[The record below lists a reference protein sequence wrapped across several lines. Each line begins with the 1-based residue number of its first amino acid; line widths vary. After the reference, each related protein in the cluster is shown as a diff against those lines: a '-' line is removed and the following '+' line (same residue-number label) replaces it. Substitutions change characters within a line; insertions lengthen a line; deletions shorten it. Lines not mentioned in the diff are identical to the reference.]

1 MPYKNKK
8 KVKREFDMI
17 TFLQALYIAFTGGPR
32 MGLGYTEDNFLKSQ
46 RKTAKMAL
54 QHIIYQK
61 RVKKRGGRENTDQ
74 GRGKI
79 LNRTVFSLPLFPS
92 PQRKRGKKERKER

>member
-32 MGLGYTEDNFLKSQ
+32 MGLGYTEDNFFKKSE
-46 RKTAKMAL
+46 KNGKNGSPT
-54 QHIIYQK
+54 HYISK
-61 RVKKRGGRENTDQ
+61 RVKKRGG
-74 GRGKI
+74 K
-79 LNRTVFSLPLFPS
+79 
-92 PQRKRGKKERKER
+92 RKY